1 MLLSKA
7 LTMAM
12 NHDEKLYYK
21 LVNTENEEVD
31 KRINNDLNRTI
42 MVSDNQKTTDKI
54 TSKKQKL
61 FNILKAYAIYDNQ
74 VAYCQGT
81 NYIVALLLGSINS
94 ERACFWTFV
103 QIMNDKN
110 WRDLFIDNTPKLIRF
125 LLVLENTIKKKL
137 PNFYLHLENIEVYL

>member
-7 LTMAM
+7 LTMAK
-12 NHDEKLYYK
+12 NHDENLFYK
-21 LVNTENEEVD
+21 LVETENEEVE
-31 KRINNDLNRTI
+31 KRINVDLNRTI
-42 MVSDNQKTTDKI
+42 MVSDNQRTTDKI

-61 FNILKAYAIYDNQ
+61 YNILKAYAIYDSQ
-74 VAYCQGT
+74 VEYCQGT

-110 WRDLFIDNTPKLIRF
+110 WRDLFIDDTPKLIRF
-125 LLVLENTIKKKL
+125 LGVLEITIKKKL
-137 PNFYLHLENIEVYL
+137 PEFYSHLENIKVK

>member
-1 MLLSKA
+1 
-7 LTMAM
+7 MAM